1 MDIRQRIDY
10 TLLKPDSTYA
20 AVDELVDKALEM
32 GYYSVCVPP
41 FFVEHIRRRVE
52 NENFKITTVVGFPN
66 GFDSYKSKVEEIKEV
81 ISDGASEIDAV
92 LNVSAVKT
100 ELWSYV
106 DREIDSLSSMC
117 RVKNAK
123 LKLIADHNLLTRD
136 ELKRIIDYCVKYN
149 VEYIKT
155 ATGIY
160 GDTTPDVVAFF
171 KSVCPPE
178 LKIKAAGGIRTLE
191 QARAMVELGADR
203 IGTSSLL

>member
-10 TLLKPDSTYA
+10 TLLKPDSNYE
-20 AVDELVDKALEM
+20 AVNELVDKALEM
-32 GYYSVCVPP
+32 GYFSVCIPP
-41 FFVEHIRRRVE
+41 FFVEHVRRRVE

-66 GFDSYKSKVEEIKEV
+66 GFDSYKSKVEEIREV

-136 ELKRIIDYCVKYN
+136 ELKKIIEYCVKYN

-160 GDTTPDVVAFF
+160 GDTTPDVVSFF
-171 KSVCPPE
+171 KSLCPPE

-191 QARAMVELGADR
+191 QAKALIEHGADR